1 MLTAFVR
8 LNVVVINFC
17 FDIPVKLFSSI
28 LLLASLV
35 LLAADASRLVNF
47 FVRDKPVDARAEP
60 GPVFRR
66 RWLRM
71 AAIGVKT
78 LFVVYLAYATIW
90 RSYSNQKTYG
100 DKRPLRP
107 LYGLYTT
114 EVLLMGGDTIHSA
127 R

>member
-1 MLTAFVR
+1 MLTAFVM
-8 LNVVVINFC
+8 LNVVVMNFC

-71 AAIGVKT
+71 RSEEHT
-78 LFVVYLAYATIW
+78 SELQSLMRSSYAVFCWQKQPTH
-90 RSYSNQKTYG
+90 NQ
-100 DKRPLRP
+100 
-107 LYGLYTT
+107 
-114 EVLLMGGDTIHSA
+114 
-127 R
+127 